1 MRIRPLLL
9 FAPVVMAGTMLLTAP
24 AAALAA
30 NGMTETGTT
39 TYEVIPSK
47 NLIQVTVQISI
58 QNETPNQTTSSGYTY
73 YYWNS
78 TAISVEAS
86 AGPVSAISNG
96 GVVTESDGGGNDYY
110 RIVKLSYTNVY
121 YGQTRIVNATYTIPG
136 APHAASAFRATQA
149 YASLCA
155 IGNGEDTG
163 SVSVI
168 VPDGFNVSISSGGQ
182 LSKTSD
188 TDGKQSFSSGTQTNP
203 RNFWTCID
211 ARNPANLTHTSLTA
225 GGQSFDITGWPEDPA
240 WSTAVGEDVSGDVG
254 RLQDLTG
261 LKMPGG
267 TIVLAEAG
275 DGQLGLYGGTYNSA
289 TATAD
294 IPETARKDVV
304 AHELSHIWFNH
315 AMFVDTWLSEGL
327 AGYSQKA
334 AGEGN
339 YSPCATPGVYP
350 GSGSPNLMSWQALN
364 YNSTTQDQNV
374 SDWQYAA
381 SCYFITVLADA
392 MGPQNF
398 KNVLGAATSD
408 EMAYIGAT
416 PGETL
421 PGLKLPLT
429 SEQMLDLLDER
440 GMVPAGIADLDR
452 AQKLLATYGVF
463 DSATLTAR
471 SSARATYHALAASAG
486 AWKLPL
492 AIRKPMSTWDFPAA
506 QAAMDTARQILD
518 ARAAIGKQLPGFST
532 DGTDIQK
539 RFQSAATQS
548 DLDGLLTLTKLEVD
562 AAGKLNEATKLRN
575 EGRNPLQALGLLS
588 TDLDTTLKQA
598 HTDLQN
604 VNPQVAGTEAQ
615 SVIDQVNGASNQG
628 LLRIGAVAGLL
639 AILLLVIVS
648 IAFARKRRRRPAPDA
663 TGAPPVEPYED
674 LSPLQVPTA
683 EAAATPGP
691 EPPAVAANSAP
702 IEADSG
708 PEASDS
714 ALEPDRREP

>member
-1 MRIRPLLL
+1 
-9 FAPVVMAGTMLLTAP
+9 
-24 AAALAA
+24 
-30 NGMTETGTT
+30 
-39 TYEVIPSK
+39 
-47 NLIQVTVQISI
+47 
-58 QNETPNQTTSSGYTY
+58 
-73 YYWNS
+73 
-78 TAISVEAS
+78 VEAS

-96 GVVTESDGGGNDYY
+96 GVVTQSEGGGNDYY
-110 RIVKLSYTNVY
+110 RIVKLNYPNVY

-136 APHAASAFRATQA
+136 APHAASVFRATQA

-168 VPDGFNVSISSGGQ
+168 VPDGFNVSVSSGGQ
-182 LSKTSD
+182 LAKTSD

-203 RNFWTCID
+203 RKFWTCVD
-211 ARNPANLTHTSLTA
+211 AKNPANLTHTSLTA

-240 WSTAVGEDVSGDVG
+240 WSTAVGEDVGGDVG

-275 DGQLGLYGGTYNSA
+275 DGQLGPYGGTYNSA
-289 TATAD
+289 TTTAA

-315 AMFVDTWLSEGL
+315 EMFVDTWLSEGV

-339 YSPCATPGVYP
+339 YSPCTAPGVYP

-429 SEQMLDLLDER
+429 SQQMLDLLDER
-440 GMVPAGIADLDR
+440 GMVPAGIADLDK

-471 SSARATYHALAASAG
+471 SSARAVYHALAASAG
-486 AWKLPL
+486 AWKLPP
-492 AIRKPMSTWDFPAA
+492 AIRRPMSTWDFPAA
-506 QAAMDTARQILD
+506 QAAMATARQILD
-518 ARAAIGKQLPGFST
+518 ARASIGKQLPGFSV

-539 RFQSAATQS
+539 QFQSAATQS
-548 DLDGLLTLTKLEVD
+548 DLDSLLTLTKLEAD
-562 AAGKLNEATKLRN
+562 AAGKLNGATKLRN

-588 TDLDTTLKQA
+588 TDLDAILKQA
-598 HTDLQN
+598 RTDLQN
-604 VNPQVAGTEAQ
+604 IKPGVAGTEAQ

-628 LLRIGAVAGLL
+628 LLRIGAVLGLL

-648 IAFARKRRRRPAPDA
+648 IALIRKRRRGLAADGA
-663 TGAPPVEPYED
+663 GAPPAEPYED
-674 LSPLQVPTA
+674 LSPVEGQASTA
-683 EAAATPGP
+683 EPQTTTQVAAT
-691 EPPAVAANSAP
+691 PAVAASGLETSDSTP
-702 IEADSG
+702 DEADSLTR
-708 PEASDS
+708 ASDPAS
-714 ALEPDRREP
+714 QPASDGSPEPPRT